1 MNFIFDSILLA
12 SLLFIAILV
21 CVEIGYRMGNRSH
34 RSGDPKAIGGGVID
48 GAIFALLGLLVA
60 FTFSGA
66 AERFDKRRGL
76 IVAEANAI
84 GTAYMRLSLL
94 PAPARDEL
102 KEQFRNYVDTRL
114 DVYRVLPDIAASK
127 ADLAKADRIEQQI
140 WEKAVA
146 ASDGSQS
153 TRILLLPA
161 INEMNDIATSRTM
174 AAITHPPLVIFG
186 LLFGL
191 SLITALLAGRAMASN
206 VGRPWMHAILYALAM
221 AGAVFVI
228 VDMEY
233 PRLGFIRL
241 DSFDSV
247 LADLRQSMN

>member
-1 MNFIFDSILLA
+1 MNFIFDSVLLA
-12 SLLFIAILV
+12 SFLFVAILF
-21 CVEIGYRMGNRSH
+21 CAEIGYRLGRRSQG
-34 RSGDPKAIGGGVID
+34 SGDQKTIGGGVID

-102 KEQFRNYVDTRL
+102 KELFRNYVDTRL
-114 DVYRVLPDIAASK
+114 DVYRVLPDVAASK
-127 ADLAKADRIEQQI
+127 ADLAKADRIEQEI
-140 WEKAVA
+140 WDRAVV

-191 SLITALLAGRAMASN
+191 ALITALLAGRAMASSD
-206 VGRPWMHAILYALAM
+206 GRHWMHAILYALAM
-221 AGAVFVI
+221 AGSVFVI

-241 DSFDSV
+241 DTFDSV
-247 LADLRQSMN
+247 LVDLRQHMK